1 MPEYATTG
9 SLSVADELAARRE
22 IAALLEQH
30 IITENREDI
39 PGIMAT
45 MVRDPAYVIHYLPFN
60 ISNRWWW
67 SRKYW
72 SGHAE
77 IVQFYQGLFAAFA
90 RFHITLTYYAVS
102 SLGVVDCYRL
112 HGRIFRR
119 LLRPIGID
127 GVPVTFTLYSFLGF
141 DTATRKLAG
150 EDVYLMAGPALKR
163 LG

>member
-1 MPEYATTG
+1 MPERSSDTARAVTG
-9 SLSVADELAARRE
+9 ELAARRE

-45 MVRDPAYVIHYLPFN
+45 MVRDPVYVIHYLPFN

-72 SGHAE
+72 SGNAE
-77 IVQFYQGLFAAFA
+77 IVKFYQGLFAAFA

-102 SLGVVDCYRL
+102 STGIVDCYRL
-112 HGRIFRR
+112 HGKIFRR
-119 LLRPIGID
+119 LLRIIGLD
-127 GVPVTFTLYSFLGF
+127 GMPVTFTLYSYLGF
-141 DTATRKLAG
+141 DPATRRLAG
-150 EDVYLMAGPALKR
+150 EDVYLFSGPALKR